1 MHQFAES
8 IARHLGGA
16 SKSGDNWS
24 CRCPAHDDKRA
35 SLSITEKQDGKLLV
49 HCHAGCDQALVV
61 SELKA
66 IGLWSSAKPTPEA
79 LPPPPVQINIG
90 AGKGQISATYDYV
103 SEDGEL
109 LYQAVRYEPK
119 DFRQRAPNGH
129 GGWTWSI
136 KGVQRT
142 LYRLPEVLAAV
153 AEGRTVYICEGEKD
167 VEAARSLGLVATC
180 NAMGADNGTGNK
192 WLPEFGAIFKGA
204 DVVVVPDQDEPG
216 IRHAEWVIS
225 TLQGRAKSVRVSSP
239 TVGKDLADWIA
250 AGAGVAQIEAA
261 AVDAFEVE
269 TSGDISLVIEK
280 KPALFV
286 DVGELI
292 DNLKPID
299 WLVEDYIERDSL
311 SLVFSPPS
319 SGKSFILV
327 DIACCVATGTPW
339 HGRPVQQGPVFYIA
353 GEGHNGMARRF
364 AAWQKH
370 HGVSL
375 KGAGIYKS
383 QRAISIYSEDAARDL
398 YETVKEMSEA
408 HGVLPAIV
416 VIDTLARNFGEG
428 DENSTE
434 DMGKFISHIDTYIRG
449 PFGCNVMTAHHSGHG
464 MDRARGSSSLKA
476 ALDSEYQVVKEGSV
490 LQFIPTKMKDAELP
504 PELTFRLTMVDLGE
518 VDGKPMNSAILAP
531 QEDALDFKVGTNSA
545 GEGISA
551 KAVVELIQRGWLPF
565 SELKDALN
573 CTKTTA
579 TRAVSKCAERGL
591 LEKEG
596 QGYKLTEKA
605 IGSLSLTGHKLLE
618 LDKPVWKRGQE

>member
-1 MHQFAES
+1 MHQFAEN

-49 HCHAGCDQALVV
+49 HCHAGCEQALVIA
-61 SELKA
+61 ELKA
-66 IGLWSSAKPTPEA
+66 LGLWSSAKVTPDA
-79 LPPPPVQINIG
+79 LPPPLVQISLG

-119 DFRQRAPNGH
+119 DFRQRAPNGA

-167 VEAARSLGLVATC
+167 VEAARALGLVATC

-192 WLPEFGAIFKGA
+192 WLPEFGKILMGA
-204 DVVVVPDQDEPG
+204 DVVVIPDQDDPG

-225 TLQGRAKSVRVSSP
+225 TLQGKAKSVRVSSP
-239 TVGKDLADWIA
+239 ASGKDLSDWID
-250 AGAGVAQIEAA
+250 AGATVADIEAE
-261 AVDAFEVE
+261 AVDAFEL
-269 TSGDISLVIEK
+269 SPGNDISLAVEK

-286 DVGELI
+286 DVGDLI

-299 WLVEDYIERDSL
+299 WLVEDYIEKDSL
-311 SLVFSPPS
+311 SLIFSPPS

-398 YETVKEMSEA
+398 YETVKEMSEV

-434 DMGKFISHIDTYIRG
+434 DMGKFISHIDTFIRG

-476 ALDSEYQVVKEGSV
+476 ALDSEYQVVKEGPV

-518 VDGKPMNSAILAP
+518 IEGKPMNSAILAP

-551 KAVVELIQRGWLPF
+551 KSVVEIIQRGWVPLAQ
-565 SELKDALN
+565 LKDALN
-573 CTKTTA
+573 CTKPTA
-579 TRAVSKCAERGL
+579 QRAVAKCAERGL

-596 QGYKLTEKA
+596 QGYKLTEKS
-605 IGSLSLTGHKLLE
+605 IGALSMTGHKLLE
-618 LDKPVWKRGQE
+618 LDKPKWKRGDN

>member
-1 MHQFAES
+1 MHQIAES

-49 HCHAGCDQALVV
+49 HCHAGCDQGLVIA
-61 SELKA
+61 ELKA
-66 IGLWSSAKPTPEA
+66 LGFWSSAKPTPEV

-90 AGKGQISATYDYV
+90 AGKGQIAATYDYV

-119 DFRQRAPNGH
+119 DFRQRQPLPG
-129 GGWTWSI
+129 GGWLWSI

-167 VEAARSLGLVATC
+167 VEAARSLGLTATC

-192 WLPEFGAIFKGA
+192 WLPEFGSILKGA
-204 DVVVVPDQDEPG
+204 DVVVIPDQDEPG

-225 TLQGRAKSVRVSSP
+225 TLQGKAKSVRVSSP
-239 TVGKDLADWIA
+239 TSGKDLADWIA

-261 AVDAFEVE
+261 AVDAFEL
-269 TSGDISLVIEK
+269 SLGNDISLAVEK

-286 DVGELI
+286 DVGDLI

-383 QRAISIYSEDAARDL
+383 QRAISIYSEEAARDL

-531 QEDALDFKVGTNSA
+531 QEDVLDFKVGTDSK

-565 SELKDALN
+565 SELKDSLN

-605 IGSLSLTGHKLLE
+605 IGALSLTGHKLLE
-618 LDKPVWKRGQE
+618 LDKPVWKRGE

>member
-1 MHQFAES
+1 MYQFAES

-49 HCHAGCDQALVV
+49 HCHAGCDQTLVIA
-61 SELKA
+61 ELKA
-66 IGLWSSAKPTPEA
+66 LGFWSSAKSTPEA

-90 AGKGQISATYDYV
+90 AGKGQIAATYDYV
-103 SEDGEL
+103 NEDGEL

-167 VEAARSLGLVATC
+167 VEAARALGLTATC

-192 WLPEFGAIFKGA
+192 WLPEFGELFRGA
-204 DVVVVPDQDEPG
+204 DVVVVPDQDDPG

-225 TLQGRAKSVRVSSP
+225 TLQGKARSVRVSSP
-239 TVGKDLADWIA
+239 ASGKDLADWIA

-269 TSGDISLVIEK
+269 SGSDISLAVEK
-280 KPALFV
+280 KSALFV
-286 DVGELI
+286 DVGDLI

-299 WLVEDYIERDSL
+299 WLVEDYIEKDSL

-327 DIACCVATGTPW
+327 DIACCVATGTAW

-383 QRAISIYSEDAARDL
+383 QRAISIYSEDAAREL
-398 YETVKEMSEA
+398 YETVKEMSQA

-416 VIDTLARNFGEG
+416 IIDTLARNFGEG

-434 DMGKFISHIDTYIRG
+434 DMGKFISHIDTFIRG

-476 ALDSEYQVVKEGSV
+476 ALDSEYQVVKEGPV

-518 VDGKPMNSAILAP
+518 VDGKPMNSAILTP
-531 QEDALDFKVGTNSA
+531 QEDALDFKVGTDSK

-551 KAVVELIQRGWLPF
+551 KTLVELVQRGWIPL

-573 CTKTTA
+573 CTKVTA
-579 TRAVSKCAERGL
+579 QRAVAKCVERGL

-596 QGYKLTEKA
+596 QGYKLTDKA
-605 IGSLSLTGHKLLE
+605 IGALSLTGHKLLE
-618 LDKPVWKRGQE
+618 LDKPVWKRGEN